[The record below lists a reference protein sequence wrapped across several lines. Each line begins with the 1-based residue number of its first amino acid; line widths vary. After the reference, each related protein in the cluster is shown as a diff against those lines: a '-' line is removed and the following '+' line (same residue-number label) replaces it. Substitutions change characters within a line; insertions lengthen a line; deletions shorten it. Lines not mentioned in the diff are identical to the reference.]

1 MDDKPVGAWL
11 VLAVGLINLVFQVTL
26 LAFNLIGVPLG
37 LIH

>member
-11 VLAVGLINLVFQVTL
+11 VLAAGLVNLLFQVAM